1 MLVQVRQLKS
11 AILYSRLTSC
21 LSEQEE
27 IVKLHHAVS
36 VKLVSVKFASPAKSL
51 EKGSKCHLF
60 YLLHFKV
67 FDKGLLITA
76 HFLYTCT
83 SGRIYFIVKYL

>member
-1 MLVQVRQLKS
+1 MRAISVLVQVRQSKS

-21 LSEQEE
+21 PSEQEE

-60 YLLHFKV
+60 NLLHFKV
-67 FDKGLLITA
+67 FDDSTKGWPM
-76 HFLYTCT
+76 
-83 SGRIYFIVKYL
+83 SVRIARTMNVS